1 MATLFDIIL
10 NLFTN
15 RNSDHASHS
24 RLTERADSSAPV
36 AESSPEIVPTE
47 SGAARPSVIA
57 SATLVY
63 IPLIQHATPSPAVG
77 SPTQILA
84 PTSATGQH
92 IASPSATSV
101 SLSETAISY
110 RRSLFTSDSSDDGSS
125 SNSTVAPSSTDGTLN
140 LFNADFFYY
149 PIEGL
154 NRHELFEAVCDETLH
169 AWEAATGPKVIVFI
183 ANDSVTK
190 DVHHRVTLIRK
201 ALTTIFPDADP
212 IIGSAEPS
220 ATVGIATYAPVFP
233 FLIHRIPELYARYLT
248 EQRCWTISNFTFF
261 VMDFALIATSYVMTL
276 AGLHL
281 PKRPESDAMVASLVR
296 QWLLSSN
303 SVISFIRRQYNN
315 WPMFMIEE
323 QIEFTISTVDVIGV
337 KLGGGDDSPVVFNVY
352 IDPPTIDPLR
362 HQEWLKVVQ
371 AVIYFADCGTGKAA
385 PIFYCDI
392 CKARDHSADSCI
404 FPANQPITAGVSW
417 PLQ

>member
-63 IPLIQHATPSPAVG
+63 IALIQRATPSPAVG
-77 SPTQILA
+77 SPTQVLA
-84 PTSATGQH
+84 PTSTTGQH
-92 IASPSATSV
+92 
-101 SLSETAISY
+101 
-110 RRSLFTSDSSDDGSS
+110 RSLFTSDSSHDGSG
-125 SNSTVAPSSTDGTLN
+125 SNSAAAPSYTDGTLN
-140 LFNADFFYY
+140 PSDADFCHC
-149 PIEGL
+149 PIQGL

-169 AWEAATGPKVIVFI
+169 AWEAAAGPKVIVFI

-201 ALTTIFPDADP
+201 ALTTVFPDADP
-212 IIGSAEPS
+212 IIGTAEQPATIGSA
-220 ATVGIATYAPVFP
+220 AHAPVFP
-233 FLIHRIPELYARYLT
+233 FLIHRIPELYARHLT
-248 EQRCWTISNFTFF
+248 QQRCWTISNFTFF
-261 VMDFALIATSYVMTL
+261 VVDFAIPTTSYVMTL

-281 PKRPESDAMVASLVR
+281 LERPESDAMVASLVR
-296 QWLLSSN
+296 RWLLSSN
-303 SVISFIRRQYNN
+303 SVVSFIQRHHDNL
-315 WPMFMIEE
+315 PTFMSVEE

-337 KLGGGDDSPVVFNVY
+337 KLGGEGDSPVVFNIY

-362 HQEWLKVVQ
+362 HQEWLKEVQ
-371 AVIYFADCGTGKAA
+371 AIIYFADCGTGKAA